1 MNRALTQK
9 YDMKELRALQ
19 LIEQTFTKSIM
30 SDYAVEDE
38 DELPFEI
45 DVLELFNEK
54 DNAKRMTIL
63 VGRLAALFS
72 VKLVKQHYVEPHY
85 TSLV

>member
-19 LIEQTFTKSIM
+19 LIEKNFFESII
-30 SDYAVEDE
+30 SDYALDDE

-54 DNAKRMTIL
+54 DNTKRMTIMVCVCAGVL
-63 VGRLAALFS
+63 DSF
-72 VKLVKQHYVEPHY
+72 KLN
-85 TSLV
+85 